1 MSNAQPYPDLQNPP
15 SKIFS
20 HLTHMIMIKPIT
32 VFAMLA
38 LLPSLTLLAS
48 PAFAQRSHTGRVTRS
63 FTEPI
68 QRSVVASTET
78 GVIKSARVHEGDR
91 VQAGDELAAL
101 NHNVL
106 LQEKRLA
113 IARVSSTATRDAAR
127 SRVQIVR
134 GQKEKLEAL
143 IGGGH
148 VNPFEVEQKTT
159 EYENAIAEL
168 TIAEDE
174 LRMNQIEVDRIQAQ
188 IGQRIIVSPIE
199 GVVTEIHKQLGEH
212 VSSNEPEYATIVRID
227 QLKVRFYHDAKTLSQ
242 VPLGSEIVVLV
253 GESRT
258 RTPAK
263 VTFVSPVIDPDSGT
277 GRMDVLIE
285 NQDQKIASGTVCFWD
300 SSNEANGKRT
310 ARSNDF
316 SPLSKREER

>member
-1 MSNAQPYPDLQNPP
+1 
-15 SKIFS
+15 
-20 HLTHMIMIKPIT
+20 MIMLKPIT
-32 VFAMLA
+32 AFAIFAILA
-38 LLPSLTLLAS
+38 LLPSL
-48 PAFAQRSHTGRVTRS
+48 AFAQRSHTGRVTRS

-78 GVIKSARVHEGDR
+78 GVIKFAHVQEGDR

-113 IARVSSTATRDAAR
+113 EARVQSTATRDAAR
-127 SRVQIVR
+127 SRVQIVL
-134 GQKEKLEAL
+134 GQKQKLEAL

-159 EYENAIAEL
+159 ECDNAVAEL
-168 TIAEDE
+168 KIADNE
-174 LRMNQIEVDRIQAQ
+174 LRMNQIEVERIQAQ

-212 VSSNEPEYATIVRID
+212 VSNNEPEYATIVRVD
-227 QLKVRFYHDAKTLSQ
+227 QLKVRFYHDAKTL
-242 VPLGSEIVVLV
+242 LEIPVGREINVLV
-253 GESRT
+253 GEDRS
-258 RTPAK
+258 RTPAT

-277 GRMDVLIE
+277 GRMDVVIE
-285 NQDQKIASGTVCFWD
+285 NQNRKIASGTVCFWD
-300 SSNEANGKRT
+300 TSNEANGKRT

-316 SPLSKREER
+316 SPKLKREER